1 MGVFTGVKM
10 LPGNG
15 GGVRPYSAVFIRKTF
30 NTAYSMASNL
40 KNLSVFDR
48 PVPSA
53 AEMSFGIVVA
63 EWNHAITSALLDV
76 AIATLRAAG
85 CPEEKISVKWVPG
98 TFELAMGAQYF
109 AEYTNVDAVIVLGCV
124 IQGDTRHFDFV
135 CQGVTQGVQQMQLS
149 WNMPIAFGV
158 LTTNDQQQALD
169 RAGGKLGN
177 KGDEAAA
184 TAIKMVALQ
193 REMELEDN
201 GEAAASGRGSVVN

>member
-1 MGVFTGVKM
+1 
-10 LPGNG
+10 
-15 GGVRPYSAVFIRKTF
+15 
-30 NTAYSMASNL
+30 MASEL
-40 KNLSVFDR
+40 KNLSVFER

-63 EWNHAITSALLDV
+63 EWNHEITSALLAGAV
-76 AIATLRAAG
+76 ATLREAG
-85 CPEEKISVKWVPG
+85 CPEDKISVKWVPG

-135 CQGVTQGVQQMQLS
+135 CQGVTIGVQQMQLS

-158 LTTNDQQQALD
+158 LTTNDRQQALD
-169 RAGGKLGN
+169 RAGGRLGN

-184 TAIKMVALQ
+184 TAIKMAALQ

-201 GEAAASGRGSVVN
+201 GENATTSEGHAVVN

>member
-1 MGVFTGVKM
+1 
-10 LPGNG
+10 
-15 GGVRPYSAVFIRKTF
+15 
-30 NTAYSMASNL
+30 MASNL

-63 EWNHAITSALLDV
+63 EWNHAITSALLDG

-109 AEYTNVDAVIVLGCV
+109 AEYTNVDAVIVRGCV

-201 GEAAASGRGSVVN
+201 GETAASGRGSVVN